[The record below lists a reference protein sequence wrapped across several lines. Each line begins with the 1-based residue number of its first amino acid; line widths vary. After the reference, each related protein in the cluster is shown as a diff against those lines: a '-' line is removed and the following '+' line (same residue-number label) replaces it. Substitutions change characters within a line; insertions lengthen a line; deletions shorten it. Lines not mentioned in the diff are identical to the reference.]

1 MKTLK
6 RCAVIILCVFSILS
20 ICKYGCNFLLNYGYV
35 PFTKEYDYRMY
46 IERYNENKEAF
57 NILIHEISEYIDT
70 MPVDLIDEGDKIR
83 FERCNSKWNICILK
97 KNEHLF
103 EQEATIQ
110 QTNSIEQIEGVFD
123 EALIGITYVKDDESY
138 IFNIGEYYRIF
149 IINGKVTVK

>member
-1 MKTLK
+1 M
-6 RCAVIILCVFSILS
+6 
-20 ICKYGCNFLLNYGYV
+20 
-35 PFTKEYDYRMY
+35 EYLY
-46 IERYNENKEAF
+46 
-57 NILIHEISEYIDT
+57 
-70 MPVDLIDEGDKIR
+70 
-83 FERCNSKWNICILK
+83 FE